1 MAMPELAFPNPD
13 SPWFL
18 PFFAVMWFLVCGV
31 LAALSGWASLARG
44 FRSVQPIQGER
55 FRFASAAIGKRWFRV
70 SYSGCLFFTVA
81 PTGLGL
87 SLFLPFRVMSPALF
101 IPWSQVE
108 SVSVKRFLFMQS
120 TVLRIH
126 GQWSQVKVYGRP
138 GVSIAKAY
146 SIEASKNAL

>member
-1 MAMPELAFPNPD
+1 MPELAFPNPE

-18 PFFAVMWFLVCGV
+18 PFFAVMWFLMCGV
-31 LAALSGWASLARG
+31 LAALSGWSSLAG
-44 FRSVQPIQGER
+44 HFRSGQPIQGER
-55 FRFASAAIGKRWFRV
+55 FRFASAAIGTRWFSV

-87 SLFLPFRVMSPALF
+87 SLFFPFRVMSPALF

-108 SVSVKRFLFMQS
+108 SVTAKRFLFMRS

-126 GQWSQVKVYGRP
+126 GQWSQLRVYGRP
-138 GVSIAKAY
+138 GVSILKAY
-146 SIEASKNAL
+146 SLKASQNAL